1 MEALPEDQGHGHDDE
16 EDVPDKQNKINL
28 LIDDIDG
35 EGTHSGH
42 PDRFSSGTKV
52 VHVAGHD

>member
-35 EGTHSGH
+35 KGAHSGH
-42 PDRFSSGTKV
+42 SDRCACVSKV
-52 VHVAGHD
+52 LHVAGHN